1 MRVNS
6 NTNDNVYNASDEGY
20 TIKEHIGAKT
30 ENSHEF
36 VLENIEE
43 DQLFVSNGSYGEFVD
58 LWLNGEK
65 LEEDIDYD
73 SESGSTK
80 ITIKSQTFENKADK
94 GRNKYN
100 SDGIP

>member
-43 DQLFVSNGSYGEFVD
+43 DQLFVSMVAMVS
-58 LWLNGEK
+58 LS
-65 LEEDIDYD
+65 IC
-73 SESGSTK
+73 GSTVK
-80 ITIKSQTFENKADK
+80 N
-94 GRNKYN
+94 
-100 SDGIP
+100 